1 MAKEAKKS
9 NLKGF
14 MRRLL
19 ALFQANA
26 VISWSVSPKLVS
38 PVPNLARLASALVTV
53 WLSRTRETEQSVAK
67 SQGQIATGPT

>member
-19 ALFQANA
+19 PLFQANA
-26 VISWSVSPKLVS
+26 VISWSVPRKLVS
-38 PVPNLARLASALVTV
+38 PVPNLARLGSALVTV